1 MTDISEN
8 IKIAIASGK
17 GGTGKT
23 FVATNLFNALLHAK
37 MPATIVDCDAEE
49 PNVHL
54 FFEGTHMENSD
65 VFQNVPV
72 IDESLCTHC
81 GRCHEY
87 CSYNAIFHVP
97 SFKVINVMEELC
109 HGCGAC
115 FVACRDN
122 AIHAKQK
129 SLGSV
134 TQIMINDQFC
144 FIEARTRIGVYSSVK
159 VIKAAIAKAKS
170 DSIVILDSP
179 PGTSCPFIQTANLA
193 DYVVLVTE
201 PTPFGLSDLKQSVE
215 TLSQMNLMPGVIIN
229 KSGIG
234 NTDVYDYLK
243 EKNIPL
249 LMEIPFS
256 RDIAKAYSTGVLITS
271 NDENQR
277 NHFLELFEK
286 IRQQLWKSQS

>member
-1 MTDISEN
+1 MIDLSKN

-23 FVATNLFNALLHAK
+23 FVSTNLFNALQHANI
-37 MPATIVDCDAEE
+37 PATIVDCDAEE

-54 FFEGTHMENSD
+54 FLHGTLQKTTN
-65 VFQNVPV
+65 VFLNVPV
-72 IDESLCTHC
+72 IDESSCTHC

-97 SFKVINVMEELC
+97 SLKVISVMEELC

-134 TQIMINDQFC
+134 TQIMINDQCC
-144 FIEARTRIGVYSSVK
+144 FIEARTRIGVYSSVN
-159 VIKAAIAKAKS
+159 VIKAAIAEAKS
-170 DSIVILDSP
+170 DQIVILDSP

-193 DYVVLVTE
+193 DFVVLVTE

-215 TLSQMNLMPGVIIN
+215 TLSQMNKMLGVIIN

-271 NDENQR
+271 TDEDQQR
-277 NHFLELFEK
+277 GFLELFEK

>member
-1 MTDISEN
+1 MEKS
-8 IKIAIASGK
+8 KIAIASGK

-23 FVATNLFNALLHAK
+23 FVATNLFNTLLHEK

-54 FFEGTHMENSD
+54 FFKGTFVKQSD
-65 VFQNVPV
+65 VYHNVPV
-72 IDESLCTHC
+72 IDETVCTHC

-97 SFKVINVMEELC
+97 SLKVIKVMDELC

-115 FVACRDN
+115 FVACCDN
-122 AIHAKQK
+122 AIHIKQK

-134 TQIMINDQFC
+134 KKIVINNQFY
-144 FIEARTRIGVYSSVK
+144 FVEARTRVGVFSSVK
-159 VIKAAIAKAKS
+159 VINAAIAETKS
-170 DSIVILDSP
+170 DAIVIFDSP
-179 PGTSCPFIQTANLA
+179 PGISCPFIQTANMA
-193 DYVVLVTE
+193 DYIVLVTE

-215 TLSQMNLMPGVIIN
+215 TLKQMNKMMGVVVN
-229 KSGIG
+229 KLGIG

-243 EKNIPL
+243 KNNIPL

-256 RDIAKAYSTGVLITS
+256 REIANAYSTGVLITS
-271 NDENQR
+271 NDKNIR
-277 NHFLELFEK
+277 NYFMELFEK
-286 IRQQLWKSQS
+286 IGQELWKSQL

>member
-1 MTDISEN
+1 MRT

-23 FVATNLFNALLHAK
+23 FVSTNLFNALLLAK
-37 MPATIVDCDAEE
+37 IPATIVDCDAEE

-54 FFEGTHMENSD
+54 FIHGAQIKSAG
-65 VFQNVPV
+65 VFQDVPV
-72 IDESLCTHC
+72 INESACTHC

-97 SFKVINVMEELC
+97 SLKVINVMEELC

-122 AIHAKQK
+122 AVHAKQK

-134 TQIMINDQFC
+134 NRFRINEQFC

-159 VIKAAIAKAKS
+159 VIKAAIAAATS
-170 DSIVILDSP
+170 DSVVVLDSP

-193 DYVVLVTE
+193 DFVVLVTE

-215 TLSQMNLMPGVIIN
+215 TLSQMNKPLGVVVN

-234 NTDVYDYLK
+234 NTDVYTYLD
-243 EKNIPL
+243 EKDIPL
-249 LMEIPFS
+249 LLEIPFS
-256 RDIAKAYSTGVLITS
+256 REIAKAYSKGILITS
-271 NDENQR
+271 TDEDQR